1 MTQTNAHVAIMH
13 ASSTRHGSPTN
24 PRYANTT
31 KNTLT
36 HLAYHLI
43 QPLTCVPNFPYH
55 ARACPVHYHYAMQSL
70 RKVRRVSKTRGYAT
84 GICYPCPR
92 VLLPRKA
99 IELARS
105 KAASVCASCRQK
117 RV

>member
-31 KNTLT
+31 KSIITTTALPAQNHSFQNTLT

-55 ARACPVHYHYAMQSL
+55 ARACPVHYHYA
-70 RKVRRVSKTRGYAT
+70 V
-84 GICYPCPR
+84 
-92 VLLPRKA
+92 
-99 IELARS
+99 
-105 KAASVCASCRQK
+105 
-117 RV
+117 